1 MKINEYNEMMAYLTK
16 PDKKPVIPKSKPK
29 KSTRE
34 AYKEYLE
41 IRPFLD
47 AESQMFIEKEL
58 GFADGG
64 RIGFDKGGSVAL
76 AKILNE
82 LPDGTEV
89 TRDMV
94 QKIIDDNNLDV
105 TVRNFFARPSTILK
119 EGITLSKRMSPIKIT
134 DELLK
139 SVDNYI
145 KNTPLNL
152 KQIGEDLGY
161 KPTEKGQSGQLRSTS
176 PLIKEYEAKYGK
188 IPEGRFKPYKL
199 TEGSDYVQNIIK
211 LREELGSTNAVSK
224 QLKLDNKT
232 IRNALKAG
240 NRFDLIGDVNV
251 RGPETGAKAIKKRA
265 KEVIK
270 EAEKKA
276 GPKTTKQ
283 AKEVIQGIADRNKI
297 YANMSAEELA
307 KDKNFLRRLRL
318 RINPNSGAV
327 DFTGYTEANP
337 VRGKVF
343 SDIEL
348 AQHAIDKAKKG
359 ELIAPDHITPKR
371 FRKQNV
377 GYPIN
382 FQPATYMEN
391 SQFENAKKYLINN
404 PTGNVAPINSYL
416 KANNK
421 TIRFG
426 KNKYGYTGN
435 IVFNAE
441 TGNQTLLDFEKRI
454 NVGRGVTLGSNFAN
468 VNPELLDFRK
478 LPDDVSNL
486 YRAASATAA
495 KSPATLNALRKA
507 RAAAKFTGLG
517 LAGEAAFTAPF
528 ALSNYA
534 AGKSGKRILGDATYG
549 LFGQTENEELR
560 KATGELGFATKTLDD
575 LSTLLPAIEA
585 KYNTFNDQ
593 NDPRGEKRNQF
604 KNLYEANV
612 KKYDDNLSLFTNDQ
626 GEFNTDLY
634 KQAVNNYKAGVMQ
647 IQKFD
652 NIAKQQRADIRTGLE
667 VPDIDLNFFSTPIAN
682 TPAYDFAGGGIAK
695 MGGVSSGPA
704 PKSGPTPQ
712 GLDFLL
718 KRGR

>member
-1 MKINEYNEMMAYLTK
+1 MKVTHYQQMMAYLTRPGYDK
-16 PDKKPVIPKSKPK
+16 GGKVLPKKKPQEEIKRRSKINYEKLK
-29 KSTRE
+29 K
-34 AYKEYLE
+34 YLD
-41 IRPFLD
+41 P
-47 AESQMFIEKEL
+47 ESQIFIEKEL

-105 TVRNFFARPSTILK
+105 TVRNFFAKPSTILK

-139 SVDNYI
+139 TVDNYI
-145 KNTPLNL
+145 KNTPLSL

-161 KPTEKGQSGQLRSTS
+161 KPTKKGQSGQLRSTS

-211 LREELGSTNAVSK
+211 LREELGSTNAVAK

-240 NRFDLIGDVNV
+240 NRSDLIGDVNV
-251 RGPETGAKAIKKRA
+251 PGPKTGVKEVKKRA
-265 KEVIK
+265 KENIK

-283 AKEVIQGIADRNKI
+283 ARQVIQGINDRNKV
-297 YANMSAEELA
+297 YANISAEELA
-307 KDKNFLRRLRL
+307 KDKNFLKRLRL
-318 RINPNSGAV
+318 KINPNSGAV

-359 ELIAPDHITPKR
+359 ELIAADHITPKR

-454 NVGRGVTLGSNFAN
+454 NVGSRGPVASMFGAGQKIPSFGKAGKVAKLIAKGEGILAPVFVAGGSMYGLPFKRALYEGTYGILGQSKSEALKKLEPQSSKF
-468 VNPELLDFRK
+468 LDF
-478 LPDDVSNL
+478 N
-486 YRAASATAA
+486 
-495 KSPATLNALRKA
+495 
-507 RAAAKFTGLG
+507 
-517 LAGEAAFTAPF
+517 EA
-528 ALSNYA
+528 
-534 AGKSGKRILGDATYG
+534 
-549 LFGQTENEELR
+549 QQ
-560 KATGELGFATKTLDD
+560 
-575 LSTLLPAIEA
+575 
-585 KYNTFNDQ
+585 KYNT
-593 NDPRGEKRNQF
+593 
-604 KNLYEANV
+604 L
-612 KKYDDNLSLFTNDQ
+612 L
-626 GEFNTDLY
+626 
-634 KQAVNNYKAGVMQ
+634 NNYNNASPYDKLRFKDKMAEKTEEFENLETQYQSLPLPEKIESEAAAAEAETKYEDLIKANRDRRFEYGVVPKKELFMD
-647 IQKFD
+647 IKDYFG
-652 NIAKQQRADIRTGLE
+652 NIKENVQPIENVYGTTIPMGNITGQ
-667 VPDIDLNFFSTPIAN
+667 TQ
-682 TPAYDFAGGGIAK
+682 YDFAGGGIVGIRRPSAIPPEK
-695 MGGVSSGPA
+695 GPQ
-704 PKSGPTPQ
+704 PQ
-712 GLDFLL
+712 GLDYL
-718 KRGR
+718 KYYGT